1 MVQLGEWAEMETV
14 IQYCKIKSLL
24 KSRRQRDFK
33 SPIVLYIT
41 IMKETKF
48 EFSYAVFDDISE
60 LKKED
65 AELLVKARAV
75 TKQAYAPYS
84 NFFVGAV
91 AKLGNGE
98 LVAGTNQENASY
110 PVGIC
115 AERVLL
121 GNAATLFP
129 GISVDTLAISYDSK
143 EVPSNHPISPCG
155 MCRQALLEYET
166 RTAKPIRLILAGQK
180 GKIFIVN
187 TIKFLLPFAFT
198 PDELI

>member
-1 MVQLGEWAEMETV
+1 
-14 IQYCKIKSLL
+14 
-24 KSRRQRDFK
+24 
-33 SPIVLYIT
+33 
-41 IMKETKF
+41 MKEKKF
-48 EFSYAVFDDISE
+48 EFQYEVYDDVGE

-65 AELLVKARAV
+65 AELLAKARAV

-91 AKLGNGE
+91 AKLKNGQT
-98 LVAGTNQENASY
+98 VSGTNQENASY

-121 GNAATLFP
+121 GNAATNYP
-129 GISVDTLAISYDSK
+129 GISIDTLAISYDSK
-143 EVPSNHPISPCG
+143 DVPSDHPISPCG

-166 RTAKPIRLILAGQK
+166 RTENPIRVILAGQQ
-180 GKIFIVN
+180 GKIYVVS

-198 PDELI
+198 PEELL